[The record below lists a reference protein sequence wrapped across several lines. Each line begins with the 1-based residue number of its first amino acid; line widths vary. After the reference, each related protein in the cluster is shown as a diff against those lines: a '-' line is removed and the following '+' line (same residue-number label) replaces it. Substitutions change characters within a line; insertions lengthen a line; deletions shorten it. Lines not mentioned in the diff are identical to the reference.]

1 MQPANL
7 FPTNS
12 PSQVDLASIQLG
24 GGGLA
29 LGLNNLGS
37 VDLGNQLSVAQ
48 GILALMNHFCLGGA
62 VDARALL
69 ALGADGQVQMLLRL
83 AQLAQLQSRG
93 ALDVAGAQDLIQSN
107 VLLGGS
113 QLNVLNLGASHF
125 FFFFLHVLL
134 SSPTSLPPLTDLQLG
149 RALPERQA

>member
-1 MQPANL
+1 MQSANL

-24 GGGLA
+24 DGGGA

-69 ALGADGQVQMLLRL
+69 ALGADGQVQMLLQL

-93 ALDVAGAQDLIQSN
+93 ALDVVGAQDLIQSN

-113 QLNVLNLGASHF
+113 QLNVLNLGASRF
-125 FFFFLHVLL
+125 SFFLLLPVLL
-134 SSPTSLPPLTDLQLG
+134 SNPTLPPLDGVQLG